1 MDAPIPDP
9 AAVTLDMIKKDYV
22 LALARLEL
30 AQSFPELQRP
40 SKSCVLFR
48 ILLTILTMPCLQTNI
63 STQLELSHCSP
74 RLGCSTVHSK

>member
-1 MDAPIPDP
+1 MAQKRKQRIMDAPIPDP

-40 SKSCVLFR
+40 SEFR
-48 ILLTILTMPCLQTNI
+48 LKRKRR
-63 STQLELSHCSP
+63 SF
-74 RLGCSTVHSK
+74 

>member
-40 SKSCVLFR
+40 SKLC
-48 ILLTILTMPCLQTNI
+48 ILA
-63 STQLELSHCSP
+63 EAF
-74 RLGCSTVHSK
+74 